1 MSVNADFFKVIDVLY
16 GVRQADAAMG
26 AIAYGN
32 SGHKVGELGC
42 D

>member
-32 SGHKVGELGC
+32 SGQKVGE
-42 D
+42 